1 MPEMIE
7 AIRVALRSMGDGEIS
22 ISAYDTAWVALVK
35 SLNNGDDG
43 PQFPSC
49 IDWIAQNQL
58 PDGSWG
64 HDIFFLAQDRIINT
78 LACIIALKSWKI
90 HDDTCTKGMVIIE
103 GSCFV
108 LGYNSEHQIYRST
121 MYCWLN
127 GGKIF
132 IVFFSI
138 MIQLYQHPSLSYI

>member
-22 ISAYDTAWVALVK
+22 ISAYDTAWVALVR
-35 SLNNGDDG
+35 SLNNNGDDG
-43 PQFPSC
+43 PEFPSC

-108 LGYNSEHQIYRST
+108 LGYNSEHQIYIEQR
-121 MYCWLN
+121 C
-127 GGKIF
+127 
-132 IVFFSI
+132 IVG
-138 MIQLYQHPSLSYI
+138 